1 VEDSGNDTF
10 TVSGTATSAS
20 DFPLN
25 LNSFSYVYRLANS
38 QCSLGVKDTSGTEIE
53 KLIPNTSLD
62 VTISGSG
69 IILTGGQTRTL
80 RTIAGSAG
88 NFDVVATVLEPSSA
102 ARVRV
107 IGTLVLFP
115 RRRRR

>member
-1 VEDSGNDTF
+1 MEDNENDTF

-38 QCSLGVKDTSGTEIE
+38 QSSLGVEDTIGTAIE

-62 VTISGSG
+62 GTICGSG
-69 IILTGGQTRTL
+69 IILTGGHTMNLRMIALVQFVKKTL
-80 RTIAGSAG
+80 
-88 NFDVVATVLEPSSA
+88 
-102 ARVRV
+102 
-107 IGTLVLFP
+107 
-115 RRRRR
+115 